1 MLESWRLFNALLNP
15 IKGESPK
22 CPVFL
27 SLQIRSDQAPHRSSE
42 SRWVMS
48 DSLWP
53 NGLYS
58 PWNSPG
64 QNTGGGSLFLL
75 QGIFPTQ
82 GSNPGV
88 PHCRWILYQLSHK
101 GTQVQPVNKSLIL
114 SSNNPTVTL
123 PGILSSTWNLIK
135 SSKAPGS
142 CQGGW
147 SGASELSHT
156 SSSASQWE
164 TERSQRSRVGT
175 SDNGTLRIFH
185 HSFFREGN
193 KCLVLFHHYIT
204 YNNQKSVPTIFFFFK

>member
-15 IKGESPK
+15 IKGESSK

-42 SRWVMS
+42 SRCVVS
-48 DSLWP
+48 DSFWP

-75 QGIFPTQ
+75 QGVFPTQ
-82 GSNPGV
+82 GLNSGV

-114 SSNNPTVTL
+114 SSNNPQSCYL
-123 PGILSSTWNLIK
+123 GSYQAPGIWSSLPRHLE
-135 SSKAPGS
+135 AARV
-142 CQGGW
+142 GW
-147 SGASELSHT
+147 SGASELSTQVHQLPRGRQRGPKG
-156 SSSASQWE
+156 AEWVPVI
-164 TERSQRSRVGT
+164 TELYEFSIIPFSGRGT
-175 SDNGTLRIFH
+175 N
-185 HSFFREGN
+185 
-193 KCLVLFHHYIT
+193 V
-204 YNNQKSVPTIFFFFK
+204 